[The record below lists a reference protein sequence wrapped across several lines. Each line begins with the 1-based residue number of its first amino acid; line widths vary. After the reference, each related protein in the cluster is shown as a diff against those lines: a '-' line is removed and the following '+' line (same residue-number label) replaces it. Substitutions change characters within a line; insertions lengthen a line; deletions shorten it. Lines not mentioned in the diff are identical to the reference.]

1 MDMGFYKKEVERIFK
16 DNNIHYEWWMQD
28 DFSVVVVVEW
38 GDWKHDHR
46 YLINLMNNNN
56 HTMVERVIT
65 EEDGSDSF
73 SAEYIFRHNS
83 LTIIN

>member
-1 MDMGFYKKEVERIFK
+1 MDMGFYEKEVERIFK
-16 DNNIHYEWWMQD
+16 DNDIHYAWWMQD

-38 GDWKHDHR
+38 GDWKHDHI

-56 HTMVERVIT
+56 HTMVERAIT

-73 SAEYIFRHNS
+73 SAEYVFRHNS